1 MNQKAKN
8 QTGVLVV
15 RLSVRVRDVWETLS
29 QATEL
34 GRPGS
39 PTLGLNQRVTKP
51 GRAEV
56 VF

>member
-15 RLSVRVRDVWETLS
+15 RLSVRVRVVWETLS

-34 GRPGS
+34 GRPRS